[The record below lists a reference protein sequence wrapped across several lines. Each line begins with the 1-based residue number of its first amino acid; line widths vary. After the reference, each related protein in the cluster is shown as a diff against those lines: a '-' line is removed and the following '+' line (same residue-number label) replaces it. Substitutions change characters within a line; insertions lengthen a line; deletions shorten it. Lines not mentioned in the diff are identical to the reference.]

1 MIAPQIKNLLFD
13 LGGVI
18 INIDF
23 QMVAQSFGALSN
35 KDIPLIRQEI
45 EERRIFFNH
54 EVGHWTDAEFRI
66 AVNHMLETSL
76 TDKQID
82 AAWNSML
89 FDIPQERIDLL
100 KALRKK
106 YNLYLLSNTN
116 AIHIREVNR
125 ILQRDN
131 QVDSLEELFEK
142 TYYSHQIHLAKPS
155 ADCYEFVLRDA
166 HIRAEETLFI
176 DDSASNIHGAKQIG
190 IQTVH
195 LQAPATILDI
205 FPDAP
210 TFN

>member
-1 MIAPQIKNLLFD
+1 LIDPQIKNLLFD

-23 QMVAQSFGALSN
+23 LMVAQSFNHLSG
-35 KDIPLIRQEI
+35 KDISFIRQQV
-45 EERRIFFNH
+45 EERRLFYHH
-54 EVGHWTDAEFRI
+54 EVGEWTDAEFRTT
-66 AVNHMLETSL
+66 VNHMLETSL
-76 TDKQID
+76 TDEQID

-100 KALRKK
+100 ISLRKK
-106 YNLYLLSNTN
+106 YNLFLLSNTN

-131 QVDSLEELFEK
+131 RVSTLEELFDK

-155 ADCYEFVLRDA
+155 ADCYQFVLKDA
-166 HIRAEETLFI
+166 GIRAEETLFV
-176 DDSASNIHGAKQIG
+176 DDSASNIRGAKQIG
-190 IQTVH
+190 LQTVH

-205 FPDAP
+205 FR
-210 TFN
+210 

>member
-1 MIAPQIKNLLFD
+1 LIPSQIKNLLFD

-23 QMVAQSFGALSN
+23 LMVAQSFRALSN
-35 KDIPLIRQEI
+35 KDLSYIRQQV
-45 EERRIFFNH
+45 EERRIFHNH
-54 EVGHWTDAEFRI
+54 ETGQWTDAKFRT

-76 TDKQID
+76 NDEQID
-82 AAWNSML
+82 AAWNAML

-131 QVDSLEELFEK
+131 KMNSLEELFDK
-142 TYYSHQIHLAKPS
+142 TYYSHEIQLAKPS
-155 ADCYEFVLRDA
+155 ADCYQFVLKDA
-166 HIRAEETLFI
+166 GIRAEETLFI
-176 DDSASNIHGAKQIG
+176 DDSATNIQGAKQIG
-190 IQTVH
+190 IPTVH

-205 FPDAP
+205 FPDA
-210 TFN
+210 